1 MKIKTTLAHPAVQ
14 AGWCDGC
21 SPDNCGGCATPAAPA
36 QVGKYPELPVPLV
49 LESGYGLGD
58 VPDAYTADQMR
69 AYVDADRAA
78 RKPLTDEKLHALY
91 AEVMTGHYANALHY
105 WVGTH
110 GHRFARAIEQ
120 AHGIKATNP
129 ESNK

>member
-1 MKIKTTLAHPAVQ
+1 MKIKTSELTGTAL
-14 AGWCDGC
+14 
-21 SPDNCGGCATPAAPA
+21 ATPTQPSE
-36 QVGKYPELPVPLV
+36 YPELPVPLV

-58 VPDAYTADQMR
+58 VPDAYTADQMC

-78 RKPLTDEKLHALY
+78 RKPLADSELHALY
-91 AEVMTGHYANALHY
+91 AAVMSGPYTNALHY
-105 WVGTH
+105 WIGTH